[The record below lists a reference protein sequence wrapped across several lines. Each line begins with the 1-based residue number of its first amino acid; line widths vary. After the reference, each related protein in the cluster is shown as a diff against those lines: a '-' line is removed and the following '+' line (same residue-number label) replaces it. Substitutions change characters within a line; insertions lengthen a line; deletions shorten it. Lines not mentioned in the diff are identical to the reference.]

1 LSNLALEKRP
11 QSLDEVIGLE
21 GPKAALRSILE
32 KGNIPTVA
40 LFIGP
45 PGCGKTTLARIFARA
60 VQGAE
65 DGVFDI
71 REINGA
77 DKRKI
82 EDIRALI
89 DDSHSLPMCGKYRV
103 FIIDECHQLT
113 NDSQNALLIPTEAK
127 NSSTLW
133 LLCSTDPEKI
143 LPALRS
149 RCSAATFQ
157 VRPMGQTQIQELVT
171 RTAPTL
177 DAAEIAQFL
186 AKRRVQSPREVLGA
200 CDLRLA
206 GTPLEECVFGQDHKV
221 EYRDVAKAVVAGDWD
236 TARDRLALLKTPDTH
251 GLRAVLAAYL
261 KYALIQTPIGPRAR
275 ALSGC
280 LLSMTQVFED
290 GVSFAATAAACYRC
304 CEAIGQAK

>member
-1 LSNLALEKRP
+1 MSNLALDKRP

-21 GPKAALRSILE
+21 GPKAALRSILS

-157 VRPMGQTQIQELVT
+157 VRPMGQAQIQELVT

-236 TARDRLALLKTPDTH
+236 TARDRLALLKTADVH
-251 GLRAVLAAYL
+251 GLRAVLAAFL
-261 KYALIQTPIGPRAR
+261 GHELVRTPIGPRAR

-280 LLSMTQVFED
+280 LLSLTQVFED
-290 GVSFAATAAACYRC
+290 GIAYRATQAACYRC
-304 CEAIGQAK
+304 CEAIGGAK